1 MWYYE
6 EWTMLGV
13 WSPRTEPTQPSAITA
28 SGTKRKIRAVREV
41 PENMTGYDLNV
52 LRDWSD
58 AMIVK
63 EAAEKAA
70 LCPPDLVDT
79 PCSTPVDPDP
89 DTADEDIIRMTSL
102 EVAHEVERAMRKHA
116 PMHSPH
122 EGWSVIFEELEELR
136 EHVRADTGRSAAAR
150 KEALQIAAMGI
161 RYALDLCGDAE

>member
-6 EWTMLGV
+6 QWTALGR
-13 WSPRTEPTQPSAITA
+13 WSPRTEPTQPSEILA
-28 SGTKRKIRAVREV
+28 SGSKRKIRAVREV

-52 LRDWSD
+52 LQGWSD
-58 AMIVK
+58 AVIAK
-63 EAAEKAA
+63 EAQAAAPQIAAA
-70 LCPPDLVDT
+70 LATGQATLVAESSDT
-79 PCSTPVDPDP
+79 
-89 DTADEDIIRMTSL
+89 DIVRAVAL
-102 EVAHEVERAMRKHA
+102 EVAHEVERARRKHA

-161 RYALDLCGDAE
+161 RYALDLCGEDEE